1 MNKIII
7 IRGPLGVG
15 KTTIAKLLA
24 EKINAQYI
32 SLDQIL
38 KDNNLEGKDGIPVEN
53 FIKANDIIL
62 KMVKNSTDTFIV
74 DGCFY
79 YQEQIDDLKS
89 KFSNDLI
96 FFSLI
101 SDVEKCIERDSQREK
116 PYGKDSAE
124 YVHMITTK
132 IKEGYEID
140 NAGLSIIKTI
150 DSIIKILD
158 KI

>member
-1 MNKIII
+1 MPKIIV

-24 EKINAQYI
+24 DKIGAQYL
-32 SLDQIL
+32 SLDKIL
-38 KDNNLEGKDGIPVEN
+38 KDNNLEGKDAIPVEK
-53 FIKANDIIL
+53 FLKANNIIL
-62 KMVKNSTDTFIV
+62 KTIKNSKNSFII

-89 KFSNDLI
+89 KFPNDII
-96 FFSLI
+96 FFSLV
-101 SDVEKCIERDSQREK
+101 SSVKKCITRDSQREK
-116 PYGKDSAE
+116 AYGKESAE

-140 NAGLSIIKTI
+140 NANLSIPETINKIIEKIK
-150 DSIIKILD
+150 
-158 KI
+158 

>member
-24 EKINAQYI
+24 DKIGAQYL
-32 SLDQIL
+32 SLDKIL
-38 KDNNLEGKDGIPVEN
+38 KDNNLEGKDAIPVEK
-53 FIKANDIIL
+53 FLKANNIIL
-62 KMVKNSTDTFIV
+62 KTIKNSKNSFII

-79 YQEQIDDLKS
+79 YQEQINDLKS
-89 KFSNDLI
+89 KFPNDI
-96 FFSLI
+96 MFFSLI
-101 SDVEKCIERDSQREK
+101 SGVEKCIERDAQRDIV
-116 PYGKDSAE
+116 YGKESTE

-140 NAGLSIIKTI
+140 NTDLSIPETLNR
-150 DSIIKILD
+150 IIKNL
-158 KI
+158 